1 MQPEID
7 SRGQWTS
14 ASAAQADFLCPGRHR
29 AQLGIPEPPPTEDAE
44 SGTRIHAWLENCGNS
59 TLGPQLSPDEQ
70 DVADKCI
77 QIARELVP
85 KLLNGITPEDGV
97 VVSHREERLWLEFDG
112 LKHSGKPD
120 VVHIYGQEAICIDW
134 KCGRNEVAE
143 SPRNL
148 QLRDLA
154 VLVAVNYGVSKVH
167 VAIIQ
172 PWVTMTPEV
181 CTYELEDLLAA
192 KAALIERVKASNAPD
207 AKRVPG
213 EEQCKYCRAKGV
225 CKEFMDASLP
235 VQPTT
240 TAAASIPDAI
250 QGLDS
255 LRLGQFLS
263 LVRLAEQT
271 ATSEVRRRLNEGV
284 GVDGWT
290 LNPGGETEK
299 IVDAQTVFAR
309 ALKAGVT
316 QETFVKSCVSVTK
329 GKLKDALKAAT
340 GSKGKALDAELDA
353 LLAGATETKTSEP
366 ILTKV

>member
-1 MQPEID
+1 MNTD

-14 ASAAQADFLCPGRHR
+14 ASAAQADQLCAGRHR
-29 AQLGIPEPPPTEDAE
+29 AQLDIPEPPPTEDAE
-44 SGTRIHAWLENCGNS
+44 SGTRIHAWLEGGG
-59 TLGPQLSPDEQ
+59 TAFGDGALTDEELE
-70 DVADKCI
+70 VADKCI
-77 QIARELVP
+77 QIAGE
-85 KLLNGITPEDGV
+85 
-97 VVSHREERLWLEFDG
+97 VVSKLFGDIDGSKIQTHREERLWLEFDG

-134 KCGRNEVAE
+134 KTGRNEAPE

-154 VLVAVNYGVSKVH
+154 VLVAVNYGVRKVH

-240 TAAASIPDAI
+240 TAVASIPDAI
-250 QGLDS
+250 QDLDS

-263 LVRLAEQT
+263 LVRLAEET
-271 ATSEVRRRLNEGV
+271 ATSEVRRRLNEGI

-290 LNPGGETEK
+290 LKPGRETEK

-353 LLAGATETKTSEP
+353 MLAGATETKTSEP
-366 ILTKV
+366 ILTKI